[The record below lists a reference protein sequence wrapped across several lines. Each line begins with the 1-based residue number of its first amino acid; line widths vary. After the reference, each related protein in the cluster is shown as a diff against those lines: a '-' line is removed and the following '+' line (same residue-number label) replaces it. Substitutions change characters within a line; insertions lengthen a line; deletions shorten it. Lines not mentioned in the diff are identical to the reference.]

1 MRFIII
7 IVEIIIVRPKKKILV
22 PKIKCTTLL
31 KQLYCM
37 YYNTRPKSAP
47 EGCHHSVFSPCWV
60 VYCETQ
66 ESKLSSI
73 YLDEGVLNCLV
84 NISNFATI
92 GILGVMVR

>member
-1 MRFIII
+1 
-7 IVEIIIVRPKKKILV
+7 
-22 PKIKCTTLL
+22 
-31 KQLYCM
+31 M

-47 EGCHHSVFSPCWV
+47 KGGHHSVLSPCWV

-66 ESKLSSI
+66 ENKLSSI

-92 GILGVMVR
+92 GILGVMVQ